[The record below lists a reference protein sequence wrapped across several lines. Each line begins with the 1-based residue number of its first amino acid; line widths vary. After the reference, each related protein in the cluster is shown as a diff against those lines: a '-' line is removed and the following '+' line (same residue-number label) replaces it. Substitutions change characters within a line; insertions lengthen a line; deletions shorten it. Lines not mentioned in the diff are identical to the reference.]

1 MNRAKAFRLG
11 FRAVS
16 FQTGAVLIAFGVLMA
31 TSPSFSQMLKPEQ
44 LRGKKVLLVT
54 GASDEENPSDDPLV
68 QRHLESMGINVT
80 TVKETDAS
88 SAADG
93 TDLIMISSTAN
104 AHALQKKY
112 TNVPKP
118 VLTWNTYSYPEM
130 YMTGPHLH
138 TDYEVVDPTQF
149 FARSYSILYAFGAG
163 NKSEIGEAVDLKP
176 QLFGTLYLQ
185 PGTAGW
191 GRPVAGATIVANIE
205 GDPGRAEI
213 FAYEKGAT
221 MYNDFV
227 APARRVGFYMQSAN
241 FHLLTA
247 VYGPPANDPD
257 LRDWYLGLPLFDA
270 CVRWA
275 LSSRPQPAPYNPTR
289 IHDGLAQ
296 TAKGKKLLFVIRK
309 DAFEGKEAD
318 EHIAEHLKSL
328 GFDLTIAD
336 QMDPQSVAQGQDAV
350 ILSATCSK
358 YKLSN
363 KYRDVPIP
371 VLVLEGL
378 FADTM
383 RMAGRYRY
391 IDYGEH
397 GEPKESDDPPVDYL
411 DIVGSWH
418 PMAAGLKPG
427 LLHFIKEP
435 DVLKW
440 AIPEPS
446 AISIASVPGE
456 QEQKAIFGY
465 EKGAAMYGGYI
476 APARRAIFPLDNPAF
491 DDLTEQGLAL
501 FDASI
506 QWIVEG
512 SSASNPAAK

>member
-1 MNRAKAFRLG
+1 MNRGNARPFRFPAAAGLVAF
-11 FRAVS
+11 S
-16 FQTGAVLIAFGVLMA
+16 
-31 TSPSFSQMLKPEQ
+31 
-44 LRGKKVLLVT
+44 VLLACSFAAAQILSQAQLAGKTVLFIT
-54 GASDEENPSDDPLV
+54 GASDEEHPSDDPLV
-68 QRHLESMGINVT
+68 QQHLEGMGLKVST
-80 TVKETDAS
+80 MKDTDNA

-93 TDLIMISSTAN
+93 KDLIVISSTAN
-104 AHALQKKY
+104 AHVLQKKF

-185 PGTAGW
+185 PGSAGW
-191 GRPVAGATIVANIE
+191 GRPVAGATVVANIE
-205 GDPGRAEI
+205 GDPTRAEI

-227 APARRVGFYMQSAN
+227 APARRVGFYMQSSN

-247 VYGPPANDPD
+247 VNGPPANDPD
-257 LRDWYLGLPLFDA
+257 LRDWYLGLRLFDA

-275 LSSRPQPAPYNPTR
+275 LSPPPQPTPYDATR
-289 IHDGLAQ
+289 THDSLARA
-296 TAKGKKLLFVIRK
+296 AKGKKLLFVIRK

-318 EHIAEHLKSL
+318 EHIVEHLKAL

-336 QMDPQSVAQGQDAV
+336 QMDPQTVAQGRDAV

-397 GEPKESDDPPVDYL
+397 GEAKESDDPAEDYL
-411 DIVGSWH
+411 NIVGSWH

-427 LLHFIKEP
+427 LVQFIKEP

-440 AIPEPS
+440 ATPEPS
-446 AISIASVPGE
+446 AISIASLPGE
-456 QEQKAIFGY
+456 PEQKAIFGY

-476 APARRAIFPLDNPAF
+476 APARRAVFPLDNPAF
-491 DDLTEQGLAL
+491 DDLTEQGLTL
-501 FDASI
+501 FDATI

-512 SSASNPAAK
+512 SAAKSSATGQ

>member
-1 MNRAKAFRLG
+1 MIRLNLPRCH
-11 FRAVS
+11 FRAA
-16 FQTGAVLIAFGVLMA
+16 AVLVAFCVLVA
-31 TSPSFSQMLKPEQ
+31 CSSAVAQMLEPAQ
-44 LRGKKVLLVT
+44 LKGKKVLLVT
-54 GASDEENPSDDPLV
+54 GASDEEHPSDDPLV
-68 QRHLESMGINVT
+68 QQHLESMGLNVT
-80 TVKETDAS
+80 MAKDTEDL
-88 SAADG
+88 SAANG
-93 TDLIMISSTAN
+93 NDLIVVSSTAN
-104 AHALQKKY
+104 AHVLQKKF

-191 GRPVAGATIVANIE
+191 GRPTGGGTIVANIE
-205 GDPGRAEI
+205 GDPTKAEI
-213 FAYEKGAT
+213 FAYEKGAS
-221 MYNDFV
+221 MYNNFV
-227 APARRVGFYMQSAN
+227 APARRVGFYMQSSN

-257 LRDWYLGLPLFDA
+257 LRDWYLGLRLFDA
-270 CVRWA
+270 CIRWA
-275 LSSRPQPAPYNPTR
+275 LSPPPEPTPYDAAR
-289 IHDGLAQ
+289 IRDSLARV
-296 TAKGKKLLFVIRK
+296 AKGKKLLFVIRK

-318 EHIAEHLKSL
+318 EHIAEHLKAL
-328 GFDLTIAD
+328 GFDLTVAD
-336 QMDPQSVAQGQDAV
+336 QMDPQTVAQGQDAV

-391 IDYGEH
+391 TDYGEH
-397 GEPKESDDPPVDYL
+397 GEPKESDDPPEDYL
-411 DIVGSWH
+411 NIIGSWH

-427 LLHFIKEP
+427 LVHFIKEP
-435 DVLKW
+435 DALKW
-440 AIPEPS
+440 ATPEPS
-446 AISIASVPGE
+446 AISIASLPGE
-456 QEQKAIFGY
+456 SEQKAIFGY

-501 FDASI
+501 FDAAI
-506 QWIVEG
+506 QWIAEG
-512 SSASNPAAK
+512 SAANKSAPGQ

>member
-1 MNRAKAFRLG
+1 MIRANAHPR
-11 FRAVS
+11 R
-16 FQTGAVLIAFGVLMA
+16 FQAGLVLVVFGILLACSSAAAQMLSQSQLAGKTALFITGAC
-31 TSPSFSQMLKPEQ
+31 
-44 LRGKKVLLVT
+44 
-54 GASDEENPSDDPLV
+54 DEEHPSDDPLV
-68 QRHLESMGINVT
+68 RQHLEGMGLKVT
-80 TVKETDAS
+80 EAKDTDDAS
-88 SAADG
+88 EADG
-93 TDLIMISSTAN
+93 KDLIIISSTAN
-104 AHALQKKY
+104 AHVLQKKF

-163 NKSEIGEAVDLKP
+163 NRSEIGEAVDLKP

-191 GRPVAGATIVANIE
+191 GRPVAGATVVANIE
-205 GDPGRAEI
+205 GDPTKAEI

-247 VYGPPANDPD
+247 VYGPPADDPD
-257 LRDWYLGLPLFDA
+257 LRDWYLGLRLFDA

-275 LSSRPQPAPYNPTR
+275 LSPPPQPTPYNTTR
-289 IHDGLAQ
+289 THDSLARA
-296 TAKGKKLLFVIRK
+296 AKGKKLLFVIRK

-318 EHIAEHLKSL
+318 EHISEHLKSL
-328 GFDLTIAD
+328 GFDLTVAD
-336 QMDPQSVAQGQDAV
+336 QMDPQTVAEGQDAV
-350 ILSATCSK
+350 IVSATCSK

-397 GEPKESDDPPVDYL
+397 GEPKESDDPPEDYL

-427 LLHFIKEP
+427 LVQFIKEP
-435 DVLKW
+435 DALKW
-440 AIPEPS
+440 ATPEPS
-446 AISIASVPGE
+446 AISIASLPGE

-476 APARRAIFPLDNPAF
+476 APARRAVFPLDNPAF
-491 DDLTEQGLAL
+491 DDLTEQGLTL
-501 FDASI
+501 FDAAI

-512 SSASNPAAK
+512 SETKRSATGR

>member
-1 MNRAKAFRLG
+1 MISRLRSRAA
-11 FRAVS
+11 
-16 FQTGAVLIAFGVLMA
+16 TAVLTIAGMIVC
-31 TSPSFSQMLKPEQ
+31 SPAFSQMLSPSALK
-44 LRGKKVLLVT
+44 GKKVLFVA
-54 GASDEENPSDDPLV
+54 GAPDEEHPSDDPLV
-68 QRHLESMGINVT
+68 QKHLQSMGFAVT
-80 TVKETDAS
+80 MAKDTDPAP
-88 SAADG
+88 AANG
-93 TDLIMISSTAN
+93 EDLIVISSTAN
-104 AHALQKKY
+104 PRILQNKY
-112 TNVPKP
+112 ADTPTP
-118 VLTWNTYSYPEM
+118 VFTWNTYSYPEM
-130 YMTGPHLH
+130 HMTGPHLH

-149 FARSYSILYAFGAG
+149 FARSFSELYAFGAG

-185 PGTAGW
+185 PGTVGW
-191 GRPVAGATIVANIE
+191 GRPVAGATIVANFE
-205 GDPGRAEI
+205 GDPGKAGI

-221 MYNDFV
+221 MYNEFV
-227 APARRVGFYMQSAN
+227 APARRVGFYMSNAN

-247 VYGPPANDPD
+247 VYGPPAEDPD
-257 LRDWYLGLPLFDA
+257 LRDWYLGLRLFDA
-270 CVRWA
+270 SVRWA
-275 LSSRPQPAPYNPTR
+275 VSPPAQPSPYDPGQ
-289 IHDGLAQ
+289 IHNALAKA
-296 TAKGKKLLFVIRK
+296 AKGKKLLFVIRQ

-318 EHIAEHLKSL
+318 EHIAEHLKAL
-328 GFDLTIAD
+328 GFDLTVAD
-336 QMDPQSVAQGQDAV
+336 QMDPQTRAQGQEAV

-397 GEPKESDDPPVDYL
+397 GEPKESDDPPENYL

-427 LLHFIKEP
+427 LVQFIKEP

-440 AIPEPS
+440 VIPEPS

-456 QEQKAIFGY
+456 PEQKAIFGY

-476 APARRAIFPLDNPAF
+476 APARRAVFPLDNPAY

-501 FDASI
+501 FDATI
-506 QWIVEG
+506 QWVIETP
-512 SSASNPAAK
+512 SSTENPAR